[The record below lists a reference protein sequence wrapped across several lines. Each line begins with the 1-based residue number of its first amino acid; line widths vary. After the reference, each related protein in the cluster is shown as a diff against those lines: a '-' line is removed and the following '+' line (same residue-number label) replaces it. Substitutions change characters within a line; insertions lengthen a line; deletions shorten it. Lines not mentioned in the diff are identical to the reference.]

1 MLSSVDRCSP
11 LIPCRGIVEDVLD
24 LEMVLLKIV
33 ELIGAILTDEAER
46 SGRRTAPASI
56 NETALRH

>member
-1 MLSSVDRCSP
+1 M
-11 LIPCRGIVEDVLD
+11 EDVLD
-24 LEMVLLKIV
+24 LEMILLKIV